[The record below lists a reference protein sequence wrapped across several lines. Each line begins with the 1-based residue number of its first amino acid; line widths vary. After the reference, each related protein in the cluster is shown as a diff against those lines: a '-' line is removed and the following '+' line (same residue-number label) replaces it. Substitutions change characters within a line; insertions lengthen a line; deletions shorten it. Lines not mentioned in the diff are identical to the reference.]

1 MVTTAEKPQR
11 QHAWVRI
18 AFPASVILN
27 IFLVALVVGHI
38 LHRAGYGRDDSS
50 IPPMARALANAEASL
65 SPSDAS
71 VFGSI
76 IRSNKPGYIQAIL
89 EFAQARDRLGKQ
101 ITTEPFDPAAVNEA
115 LLVWRQS
122 WNHFLDEFDD
132 TLVEAL
138 GKISP
143 DGRRRLIEQRKKG
156 FIRPLD

>member
-71 VFGSI
+71 AFGSI
-76 IRSNKPGYIQAIL
+76 IRSNKPGYIQRHWNSRKHATGLGNRSPRSHLIPLQSTKRSWFGGKAGTISWMNLTIRSWKRL
-89 EFAQARDRLGKQ
+89 EKYRLMGGG
-101 ITTEPFDPAAVNEA
+101 D
-115 LLVWRQS
+115 
-122 WNHFLDEFDD
+122 
-132 TLVEAL
+132 
-138 GKISP
+138 
-143 DGRRRLIEQRKKG
+143 
-156 FIRPLD
+156 